1 MYILT
6 IDSEKLILRT
16 LSAPSPPTK
25 YCYCHCCTP
34 VCSMQGIAVLD
45 FFADSLHI
53 HLHIHLHV
61 SLFFIFLYVLTL
73 YLCLYVFPFYF
84 LCFSFYLYLYVFP
97 LYLYVY
103 PLYLLMVFVACR
115 RTAVLDKQVL
125 EDLFSQM

>member
-45 FFADSLHI
+45 FFADSMHI
-53 HLHIHLHV
+53 
-61 SLFFIFLYVLTL
+61 FICIFICMLICFIYLNVFNL
-73 YLCLYVFPFYF
+73 YLNVFN
-84 LCFSFYLYLYVFP
+84 LYLYVFP

-103 PLYLLMVFVACR
+103 SLYLLMVFVACR